1 MLKINKYEFFCPS
14 RKMQNLSRKEVRY
27 IARNRNIDG
36 YKSVPKDKSL
46 RIMVNNNNN
55 KRGRKIKKKN

>member
-1 MLKINKYEFFCPS
+1 MK
-14 RKMQNLSRKEVRY
+14 NLSRKEVRY

-55 KRGRKIKKKN
+55 NKRGRKIKKKN

>member
-1 MLKINKYEFFCPS
+1 MK
-14 RKMQNLSRKEVRY
+14 NLSRKEVRY